1 MNTQAKA
8 LDFLVDG
15 TTCRALYYP
24 PTPLDGDKTAQSP
37 CIVMAHGFGATR
49 EARLPAYAERFARA
63 GLAVLVFDYRHFGA
77 SDGMPRQLLSISS
90 QLRDW
95 REAVGFARTLEGVD
109 PQRIALFGSSLSGGH
124 VVEVAARDA
133 RIAAVISQCPMM
145 DGMAAVAS
153 VVRYA
158 GMGQLLKL
166 AARGLQD
173 ALSGLV
179 GAAPVML
186 PIVGP
191 PGTLAALSS
200 EDAESGY
207 RALLPEHTTWR
218 NEVCARIMLSL
229 GLYRPG
235 RKTNHLPCPILI
247 QICEKDTVVPATAA
261 HAAARR
267 AGSKATVRSYPI
279 GHFDIYL
286 GEAFER
292 AITDQLDF
300 LGKTLPIHLS

>member
-1 MNTQAKA
+1 
-8 LDFLVDG
+8 
-15 TTCRALYYP
+15 
-24 PTPLDGDKTAQSP
+24 
-37 CIVMAHGFGATR
+37 
-49 EARLPAYAERFARA
+49 
-63 GLAVLVFDYRHFGA
+63 
-77 SDGMPRQLLSISS
+77 
-90 QLRDW
+90 
-95 REAVGFARTLEGVD
+95 
-109 PQRIALFGSSLSGGH
+109 
-124 VVEVAARDA
+124 
-133 RIAAVISQCPMM
+133 MM

-166 AARGLQD
+166 ATRGLQD
-173 ALSGLV
+173 ALRGLV

-191 PGTLAALSS
+191 PGALAALSS

-207 RALLPEHTTWR
+207 RALVPEHSTWR

-229 GLYRPG
+229 GMYRPG

-247 QICEKDTVVPATAA
+247 QICEKDTLVSTKAA
-261 HAAARR
+261 HAAAHR
-267 AGSKATVRSYPI
+267 AGSKATVCSYPI

-292 AITDQLDF
+292 AIEDQLAF
-300 LGKTLPIHLS
+300 LGKTLLIGFDKGSIMTSKPVIVEAA